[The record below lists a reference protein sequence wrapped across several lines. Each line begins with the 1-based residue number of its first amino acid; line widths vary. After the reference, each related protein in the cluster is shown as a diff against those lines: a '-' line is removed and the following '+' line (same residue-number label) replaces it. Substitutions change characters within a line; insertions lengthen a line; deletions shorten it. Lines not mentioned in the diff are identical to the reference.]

1 MSHTTPATNAQRM
14 RAAPCG
20 SAGVVGILLAS
31 LEALAAAGQVDAAC
45 RFAGQACVSLRHDD
59 AHGER
64 QFNALLHRLAPRVP
78 W

>member
-14 RAAPCG
+14 RAAPCVP
-20 SAGVVGILLAS
+20 AGVVGILLAS